1 MYLTAQ
7 QEGTLSEEELQALR
21 EFEEAANQLLISNH
35 SSSLTSTVGGNGAER
50 RETVFVDAHET
61 ERDDWS
67 YLMMYMPA
75 TVANTHVRGSVA
87 MDDRASLLAT
97 AAGLVA
103 AVTATV
109 AGSSADGSGGGAS
122 SSRGDLALRSGSLI
136 RHRLSVIIGALQQPH
151 VKINVPGYPGELTEH
166 EVDACLQFRRRLEEK
181 AKSADDANGRYYR
194 EIVDAFHSVEEEPY
208 ALCRFLRARKFD
220 VDAVMDMVEQGVD
233 IWKDGKKHNFF
244 PDANVAVDNPIS
256 VLRTQYP
263 VVYSGIAKNGC
274 AVSYFKAGQISVEGV
289 ECVTTLEKLTNLGW
303 HQMVYVFP
311 RTIAKAQIQ
320 NPDIVRCESVAVVD
334 LKGLRA
340 ASLNARTLEVMKSMA
355 KINQCFPEVLNCMIV
370 LNAPGFFSFSWAVIR
385 KFIDPRTAA
394 KIKIFSDEKKG
405 KTYLFERVQKDQIL
419 SDFGGTGPS
428 FDEVLQEE
436 QGLSMKRRMVELL
449 SMAPKGKKKFEFE
462 LSDGETARFEA
473 YTRSTSGGK
482 ITVFKCDE
490 VVEEMEV
497 KRENMC
503 KENLPNRNGPNT
515 TNSGPYRCKL
525 ASVLEGPASYK
536 VIVETQLSEGKEQDH
551 FLLVGDVH

>member
-1 MYLTAQ
+1 
-7 QEGTLSEEELQALR
+7 
-21 EFEEAANQLLISNH
+21 
-35 SSSLTSTVGGNGAER
+35 
-50 RETVFVDAHET
+50 
-61 ERDDWS
+61 
-67 YLMMYMPA
+67 MP
-75 TVANTHVRGSVA
+75 
-87 MDDRASLLAT
+87 
-97 AAGLVA
+97 
-103 AVTATV
+103 
-109 AGSSADGSGGGAS
+109 
-122 SSRGDLALRSGSLI
+122 
-136 RHRLSVIIGALQQPH
+136 
-151 VKINVPGYPGELTEH
+151 
-166 EVDACLQFRRRLEEK
+166 F
-181 AKSADDANGRYYR
+181 
-194 EIVDAFHSVEEEPY
+194 
-208 ALCRFLRARKFD
+208 
-220 VDAVMDMVEQGVD
+220 
-233 IWKDGKKHNFF
+233 
-244 PDANVAVDNPIS
+244 
-256 VLRTQYP
+256 
-263 VVYSGIAKNGC
+263 
-274 AVSYFKAGQISVEGV
+274 
-289 ECVTTLEKLTNLGW
+289 
-303 HQMVYVFP
+303 
-311 RTIAKAQIQ
+311 
-320 NPDIVRCESVAVVD
+320 VRCESVAIVD

-370 LNAPGFFSFSWAVIR
+370 LNAPAFFSFSWAVIR

-405 KTYLFERVQKDQIL
+405 KTYLFERVEKDQIL

-503 KENLPNRNGPNT
+503 KENLSNGNGPNT
-515 TNSGPYRCKL
+515 TNSGPYRNKL

-536 VIVETQLSEGKEQDH
+536 VIVETKLSEGKEQDH